1 LSRRLAKSGAW
12 VALDNASAALLAFAF
27 FVVTARLLTP
37 EQFGVAALVL
47 SVSQIVQPMI
57 ESLFHDAIVQK
68 EGLDNKDLTSATTFC
83 LIWSALLS
91 AALWLLA
98 PWIAMW
104 LSAPGVQIY
113 LPWVGVSL
121 VFSGLS
127 AVPSAE
133 ARRNMQFRWLAI
145 RTIVGRTVG
154 MIVGFSLAWHGDGIW
169 AIVLQA
175 MISTVI
181 SSVLLI
187 LSTGLHVGATSW
199 TRLKPLLAFAVP
211 TMGTQVLLFANSR
224 LVTLL
229 IGGALGP
236 VAAGTWSVAFR
247 FVEPLQSVLATTI
260 GQFSLP
266 IFSRKQADTAA
277 IRRYF
282 SSGTRYIAVVLVP
295 LFLGLAICAKYV
307 VLVFVGE
314 KWLDAVP
321 IMQIVCIVTMLLLLR
336 QIAELVL
343 TARGRPRYTFYT
355 HLCGSVLSLLGVYC
369 GVFVG
374 LLPAAIGWSAR
385 ALPFVTLN
393 ALFVRSELGLSL
405 REQASQ
411 AALPVGASLLM
422 CAALYAL
429 DWAAPM
435 SSPLGALAMM
445 VCAGAAIYGT
455 IIFVLD
461 GEIRRVLIG
470 QARQL
475 YQRSAA

>member
-1 LSRRLAKSGAW
+1 LSRGLAKSGAW

-27 FVVTARLLTP
+27 FVVAARLLTP

-47 SVSQIVQPMI
+47 SVSQIIQPMI
-57 ESLFHDAIVQK
+57 DSLFHDAIVQK
-68 EGLDNKDLTSATTFC
+68 EGLDNQDLTSATTFC

-98 PWIAMW
+98 PWIAML
-104 LSAPGVQIY
+104 LSAPAVQIY
-113 LPWVGVSL
+113 LPWMGVSL

-127 AVPSAE
+127 AVASAE

-145 RTIVGRTVG
+145 RTIVGRTAG
-154 MIVGFSLAWHGDGIW
+154 MIVGFWLAWHGEGIW

-175 MISTVI
+175 MISAAI

-187 LSTGLHVGATSW
+187 STTGLHIGVMSW
-199 TRLKPLLAFAVP
+199 MRLKPLLAFAAP
-211 TMGTQVLLFANSR
+211 TVGTQVLLYANSR

-247 FVEPLQSVLATTI
+247 FVEPLQAVMATTI
-260 GQFSLP
+260 GQFCLP

-277 IRRYF
+277 IIRYF
-282 SSGTRYIAVVLVP
+282 SSGTRYLAVILVP

-314 KWLDAVP
+314 KWLGAVP

-355 HLCGSVLSLLGVYC
+355 HLC
-369 GVFVG
+369 
-374 LLPAAIGWSAR
+374 
-385 ALPFVTLN
+385 
-393 ALFVRSELGLSL
+393 
-405 REQASQ
+405 
-411 AALPVGASLLM
+411 
-422 CAALYAL
+422 
-429 DWAAPM
+429 
-435 SSPLGALAMM
+435 
-445 VCAGAAIYGT
+445 
-455 IIFVLD
+455 
-461 GEIRRVLIG
+461 
-470 QARQL
+470 
-475 YQRSAA
+475 